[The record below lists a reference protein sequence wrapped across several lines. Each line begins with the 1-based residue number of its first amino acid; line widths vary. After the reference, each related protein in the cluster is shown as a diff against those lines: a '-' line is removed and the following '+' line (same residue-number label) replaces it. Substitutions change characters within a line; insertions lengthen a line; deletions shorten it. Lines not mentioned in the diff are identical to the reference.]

1 MQSFMPPRH
10 SAGFVFFFYSVPGIP
25 PLRGS
30 IAGLL
35 YTTRAS
41 AGSYIRRAKPAA
53 CLGVASSPN
62 GLTRSRELI
71 KSSLGIRLPRRSK
84 RAQRDAETGP

>member
-1 MQSFMPPRH
+1 MPPRH

-35 YTTRAS
+35 YATRAS
-41 AGSYIRRAKPAA
+41 AGSDIRRAKPA
-53 CLGVASSPN
+53 
-62 GLTRSRELI
+62 ELI
-71 KSSLGIRLPRRSK
+71 NSSLGIRPSYFYKLFFF
-84 RAQRDAETGP
+84 

>member
-1 MQSFMPPRH
+1 MQPFMPPRH

-30 IAGLL
+30 IAGLP

-53 CLGVASSPN
+53 CLGVASSPK
-62 GLTRSRELI
+62 GLTRSREL
-71 KSSLGIRLPRRSK
+71 SNQSFVTRN
-84 RAQRDAETGP
+84 